1 MTDTERPSAK
11 FRRRVP
17 AAVWLPGL
25 LAGCLI
31 QRPPV
36 PPEFLDLRYEVRDS
50 TAAAATALLRGDT
63 AAQQMVRE
71 RLRDY
76 AAESQVDT
84 LVARLEADPVVA
96 PVGLKVRQV
105 LEAAL
110 ARASGRVRGALPHPD
125 AQRQL
130 VEAVVLGLGIAVRR
144 AEDSA
149 ERGQGG
155 ATRPPD

>member
-1 MTDTERPSAK
+1 MKGTERPRSR

-17 AAVWLPGL
+17 ATLWLVAL
-25 LAGCLI
+25 FAGCLI

-50 TAAAATALLRGDT
+50 TAAAAADLLRGDV
-63 AAQQMVRE
+63 AAQQVVRE

-76 AAESQVDT
+76 AAERQVDT
-84 LVARLEADPVVA
+84 LVAKLEADPVVA
-96 PVGLKVRQV
+96 AVGLKVRQV

-110 ARASGRVRGALPHPD
+110 GRASGRVRGALRHPD

-144 AEDSA
+144 AEEASSEPGRRADVA
-149 ERGQGG
+149 
-155 ATRPPD
+155 